1 MGIMEFDFKSQ
12 EDEITNSASSPTLG
26 KAKNVKALFGDAVA

>member
-26 KAKNVKALFGDAVA
+26 KAKKREGHYLGMQ